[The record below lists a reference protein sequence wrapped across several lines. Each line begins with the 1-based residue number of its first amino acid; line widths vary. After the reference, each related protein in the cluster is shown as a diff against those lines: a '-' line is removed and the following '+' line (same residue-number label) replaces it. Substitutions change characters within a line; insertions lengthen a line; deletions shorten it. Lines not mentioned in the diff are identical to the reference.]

1 MKGFSS
7 RLKPLNATDNIC
19 LSNFGVKLTK
29 KRENKVQILNLKNK
43 IYKKYIFNIFALIF
57 FIKLC

>member
-43 IYKKYIFNIFALIF
+43 IYKKYILNIFALIF
-57 FIKLC
+57 L